1 MRQSTIVASS
11 RLSAAEFERAEQD
24 ELYPFSIQPSG
35 DDALP
40 WRVVNL
46 SINAWGQKYET
57 YNAARDAVRLVKQ
70 AAEAL

>member
-11 RLSAAEFERAEQD
+11 RLSAAQQEQAEQD

-35 DDALP
+35 DDSLP
-40 WRVVNL
+40 WRIVNL
-46 SINAWGQKYET
+46 SINAWGDKYET
-57 YNAARDAVRLVKQ
+57 YSEAKRSILMVKQ

>member
-11 RLSAAEFERAEQD
+11 RLSAAAFEQAEQD
-24 ELYPFSIQPSG
+24 ALYPFSIQPSG
-35 DDALP
+35 DDSLP

-46 SINAWGQKYET
+46 SLNAWGNKYET
-57 YNAARDAVRLVKQ
+57 YNAALAAVRLVKQ